1 MSNPINRR
9 NFLALGGL
17 TLTAAATAL
26 PLAAAECKTDD
37 KTNPAWRELP
47 VRALLLSA
55 PATKDVPLFC
65 QFVRTAL
72 PKEGVNTLVLRIEYR
87 YQFESH
93 PELAD
98 FDALSRNDLKQIV
111 KACQDAQIKLIP
123 CTNLFAH
130 QSDREV
136 IGPLLTKYPQFDE
149 SPDYNPPHPWKD
161 GGAFDFYTKSLCPRH
176 PDLYK
181 VIFPLMDELVEACE
195 TDAFHAGLDEVWI
208 IAHPKCP
215 RCGGGDPAEI
225 FANHVTQL
233 RNHLA
238 EKNHRLWIW
247 SDRLID
253 GKTTNL
259 LAWQASMNNTW
270 RAIDMIPKD
279 VLICD
284 WKYED
289 APPTAAYFAIKGF
302 DVLASPCYKTD
313 AALAQLELVYL
324 VRKNATRADFS
335 KTISAHMLGMFA
347 TSWVDAGAFIRSYR
361 GTETNAAKPVTD
373 TFKAL
378 FAKMRG
384 DQPAA

>member
-1 MSNPINRR
+1 MNHSINRR
-9 NFLALGGL
+9 NFLALGGAAL
-17 TLTAAATAL
+17 AAAAANASLTAADI
-26 PLAAAECKTDD
+26 PKAAKPEAKDD
-37 KTNPAWRELP
+37 LP

-55 PATKDVPLFC
+55 PATKEVPLFC
-65 QFVRTAL
+65 KFIREVLTA
-72 PKEGVNTLVLRIEYR
+72 EGVNTLGLRIEYR
-87 YQFESH
+87 YQFKSH

-98 FDALSRNDLKQIV
+98 ADALSRDDLKHIV
-111 KACQDAQIKLIP
+111 QACKDGGIKLIP

-130 QSDREV
+130 QSDRET

-161 GGAFDFYTKSLCPRH
+161 GGAFDFYTKSLCPQH

-181 VIFPLMDELVEACE
+181 VIFPLMDELIEACE
-195 TDAFHAGLDEVWI
+195 ADAFHVGLDEVWI

-215 RCGGGDPAEI
+215 RCGGQDPAEV
-225 FANHVTQL
+225 FARHATNL

-238 EKNHRLWIW
+238 EKNCRMWMW

-270 RAIDMIPKD
+270 RAIDMVPRDI
-279 VLICD
+279 LICD

-289 APPTAAYFAIKGF
+289 APPTPAYFAIKGF
-302 DVLASPCYKTD
+302 DVVASPCYKVE
-313 AALAQLELVYL
+313 AALAQLELVRL
-324 VRKNATRADFS
+324 IRQNASRADFS
-335 KTISAHMLGMFA
+335 KTLSNRMVGMFA
-347 TSWVDAGAFIRSYR
+347 TSWEDAGAFIRSYHGQEDNGAR
-361 GTETNAAKPVTD
+361 ATTD

-378 FAKMRG
+378 FKAIRE
-384 DQPAA
+384 ANA